1 MGEGLAPCT
10 FFDGASNQRHQV
22 DVDIQQNLIISE
34 NGRII
39 ATWAFGS
46 IRRADGPLGFLRLSC
61 VDAPSLARLEIA
73 DPALAAL
80 ITARCAAIDA
90 DGGGGRQTMRVVGWS
105 MAAIVSIL
113 LSVVFVVPY
122 VAEKATPYIPPSF
135 DRWLGR
141 VAEPQLALLFGG
153 KECAESEGSAV
164 VRALVRRI
172 GEAGGVEGEVTAKIM
187 NVPVANA
194 FALPGGRIF
203 IFDGLI
209 RQARNVDELAG
220 VIAHELG
227 HVRHRDQVRAMIHH
241 GGATFLIGLLFG
253 DIAGGGAIIVATR
266 TLFHSAYSREAE
278 SAADEFA
285 RTTMLTL
292 GRSPLPLGEF
302 LVRLSGGD
310 KASGLA
316 IFDSHPLG
324 EERRERLARAGEPVL
339 GPPLLDKV
347 EWEAVRAACHKL
359 PPG

>member
-90 DGGGGRQTMRVVGWS
+90 DGGGGRQTMRVVMWS
-105 MAAIVSIL
+105 MAAVVSIL

-141 VAEPQLALLFGG
+141 VAEPQLTLLFGG

-253 DIAGGGAIIVATR
+253 DIAGGGAVIVAAR
-266 TLFHSAYSREAE
+266 SLLQAAYSREAE

-285 RTTMLTL
+285 RTTMLAL
-292 GRSPLPLGEF
+292 QRSPLPLGEF

-310 KASGLA
+310 KASALA

-324 EERRERLARAGEPVL
+324 EERRERLARAAEPVL

-347 EWEAVRAACHKL
+347 EWEAVQAACRKR